1 MKFINIYCEDPGS
14 FYDVRML
21 KKSELF
27 QVAKQERENI
37 FPNNTFLSEDKDFNR
52 IAKTNG
58 LSLLLK
64 IMVILQLKKIM

>member
-1 MKFINIYCEDPGS
+1 
-14 FYDVRML
+14 ML

>member
-1 MKFINIYCEDPGS
+1 MTIHGS
-14 FYDVRML
+14 FHDVRML
-21 KKSELF
+21 KRSELF
-27 QVAKQERENI
+27 QVAEQERENI
-37 FPNNTFLSEDKDFNR
+37 FPNNTFLLGDKDFNR